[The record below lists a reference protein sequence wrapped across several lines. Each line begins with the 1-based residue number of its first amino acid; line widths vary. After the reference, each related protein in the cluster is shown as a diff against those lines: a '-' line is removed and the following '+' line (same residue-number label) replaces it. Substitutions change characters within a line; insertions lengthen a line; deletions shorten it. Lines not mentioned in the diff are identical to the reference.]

1 MGDERKCTELPGTLI
16 ESFTLAI
23 ELVGY
28 EVKNGPSQ
36 LTKVLEDPK
45 VQAKIKEALEKRL
58 GELQKKAMLEGRPI
72 DSQQA
77 LEEVKSVFT
86 VDSLD
91 TAKDAL
97 KKQLEQ
103 SGKYRQLK
111 TSLDNLSCKFK
122 EHPIGF
128 FYDEAEGVLVIVT
141 VGLWI
146 AGVAGAY
153 IAATGD
159 LDTITGIAGKL
170 AEQVEIPV
178 IGAVSLGIAD
188 VVLKPSEKKYDAGL
202 FARVSKWK
210 AVEKAELKV
219 TVQTKDE
226 KVAAIPIAVETKVGV
241 APGWFQNFAGSYDPI
256 NGKAVFSLGISG
268 KSDKLEVQVKADYM
282 FDDKLNKQSI
292 GASGTLDWKPDPS
305 IPINITG
312 GAGYSRMWEEVP
324 NPNILGGPTATKA
337 TNNVQVNLGLKVL
350 F

>member
-36 LTKVLEDPK
+36 ITKVLQDPK

-58 GELQKKAMLEGRPI
+58 GELQKKAMQQGRPI

-86 VDSLD
+86 VDTLD
-91 TAKDAL
+91 TAKEAL

-111 TSLDNLSCKFK
+111 SSLDNLSCKFK

-153 IAATGD
+153 VAATGD
-159 LDTITGIAGKL
+159 LDTVTTIAGKL
-170 AEQVEIPV
+170 AEQIEIPV
-178 IGAVSLGIAD
+178 IGQVSLGIAD

-226 KVAAIPIAVETKVGV
+226 KVAAIPISVETKVGV
-241 APGWFQNFAGSYDPI
+241 APGWFQNFAGTYDPV
-256 NGKAVFSLGISG
+256 NGKAVLSLGISS
-268 KSDKLEVQVKADYM
+268 KFDQLEVQVKADYM

-292 GASGTLDWKPDPS
+292 GGSGSFDWKPAPE
-305 IPINITG
+305 IPINVTG
-312 GAGYSRMWEEVP
+312 GLGYSRMWEEVP
-324 NPNILGGPTATKA
+324 NANALSGGPTTKA
-337 TNNVQVNLGLKVL
+337 TNNVQMNLGLKVL